1 MIKVEFEGF
10 VNEVLP
16 YDWGIVYRVTHNQV
30 RKNHQGEWETT
41 GRDYLSVVV
50 PADSTTV
57 KDTFAKDDRVE
68 VTGKMK
74 TKLYDKKDGSG
85 KGISLEVRADTM
97 VKVERNANVNP
108 VMQQTVN
115 KMTATVP
122 QMQEIWPD
130 VKQIPDDSVPF

>member
-30 RKNHQGEWETT
+30 RKNHQGEWQTT

-97 VKVERNANVNP
+97 VKAERGGQAKP
-108 VMQQTVN
+108 
-115 KMTATVP
+115 ATVSE
-122 QMQEIWPD
+122 MQEIWPA